1 MFFFFSNHQTTIGR
15 EHYGN
20 RFHRYGITW
29 TDKSITFTVDDV
41 DYGINTGQFK
51 NLMGVSNAAQ
61 WQRGNSM
68 APFDRE
74 FYISLGVG
82 VGGRADFPDGSR
94 TSNGHQKPWENTDPK
109 MELNFWLDREN
120 WLPTWNGHDSG
131 LIVDYVKVW
140 SV

>member
-1 MFFFFSNHQTTIGR
+1 M
-15 EHYGN
+15 
-20 RFHRYGITW
+20 
-29 TDKSITFTVDDV
+29 DDV

-74 FYISLGVG
+74 FHIALGVG

-94 TSNGHQKPWENTDPK
+94 TSNGHQKPWDNTDPK

-120 WLPTWNGHDSG
+120 WQPTWNGHDSG